1 MGGDNLNEEKLEEL
15 LTLMRSVVPDI
26 SDMNDA
32 GKVGFVYKKDYSP
45 DTTYEESDI
54 VLYNMTL
61 WIAKTD
67 TTGNPPPDQSQEGQ
81 EEVNENEFWELF
93 LPGVLGKDY
102 VKKTDYAQPGI
113 AGVVQPDGKT
123 IKVGKKGLLT
133 GAAAGF
139 TGTLDEF
146 KAALAA
152 GELSPGDIV
161 NITDDYVAVP
171 PGSLF
176 ISGTTEEINA
186 MLAAGEIE
194 DGTIVIITDDYTDP
208 ASITR
213 SEFDTVAQTAAENKQ
228 HLGRVDS
235 ALFSNV
241 YPYTPIVHNCI
252 NGYEGILRS
261 FDIMRVSGAITTNA
275 DFINFVGTNGGS
287 LTFAN
292 PFSTAVYGYVN
303 GNFSLNN
310 AHAISLEINN
320 GAVLT
325 TARTA
330 IENVSNV
337 YSSATIIGAT
347 ITGNVSRSSLRLSG
361 SSGALTLR
369 ECHLDD
375 VVVHGN
381 SIVLD
386 NCTGSYYE
394 HGVYKSLNT
403 KSGIIE
409 IGNIENEDI

>member
-1 MGGDNLNEEKLEEL
+1 MAIAGRVAL
-15 LTLMRSVVPDI
+15 VPKGQY
-26 SDMNDA
+26 DMT
-32 GKVGFVYKKDYSP
+32 
-45 DTTYEESDI
+45 TTYKRLDVVKHE
-54 VLYNMTL
+54 
-61 WIAKTD
+61 
-67 TTGNPPPDQSQEGQ
+67 QSAYVARKGSVGAIPYPED
-81 EEVNENEFWELF
+81 EEFWMLLVSGQDGVADKIKYDNESSGLTAEDVQSALDELAQ
-93 LPGVLGKDY
+93 DY

-113 AGVVQPDGKT
+113 AGIVQPDGKT
-123 IKVGKKGLLT
+123 IKVGENGLLT

-161 NITDDYVAVP
+161 NITDDYVVAP

-213 SEFDTVAQTAAENKQ
+213 SEFDTVAQATAENKQ
-228 HLGRVDS
+228 HLAQVNS

-241 YPYTPIVHNCI
+241 YPYTPVLHNCI
-252 NGYEGILRS
+252 NDYKGMLRS

-275 DFINFVGTNGGS
+275 DFISFIGTNGGS
-287 LTFAN
+287 LTFAS
-292 PFSTAVYGYVN
+292 PFSTAVYGYIN

-310 AHAISLEINN
+310 AHAISIEINN
-320 GAVLT
+320 GAALT
-325 TARTA
+325 TARTV

-375 VVVHGN
+375 IVVHGS

-403 KSGIIE
+403 ESGIIE
-409 IGNIENEDI
+409 IGDIESESI

>member
-213 SEFDTVAQTAAENKQ
+213 SEFDTVAQATAENKQ
-228 HLGRVDS
+228 HLAQKKNLIVIDTTLPSEPYYCRGNDTIEIKNIGSEDNYVDAS
-235 ALFSNV
+235 LLFQFTPGTAFEKITFIFYRAYINWDSNTIGARPAEMYLSYSKV
-241 YPYTPIVHNCI
+241 KFSPI
-252 NGYEGILRS
+252 ETRL
-261 FDIMRVSGAITTNA
+261 
-275 DFINFVGTNGGS
+275 
-287 LTFAN
+287 
-292 PFSTAVYGYVN
+292 
-303 GNFSLNN
+303 
-310 AHAISLEINN
+310 
-320 GAVLT
+320 
-325 TARTA
+325 
-330 IENVSNV
+330 IENVWL
-337 YSSATIIGAT
+337 
-347 ITGNVSRSSLRLSG
+347 SLPYLYESELELNRYCIVTLSG
-361 SSGALTLR
+361 SVYNAKLKADSISGTAIMRNNVTL
-369 ECHLDD
+369 ES
-375 VVVHGN
+375 VSQTGAIN
-381 SIVLD
+381 INIVS
-386 NCTGSYYE
+386 G
-394 HGVYKSLNT
+394 SLNLRCNLT
-403 KSGIIE
+403 GRIIDQN
-409 IGNIENEDI
+409 GNDINKES